1 MRILIDG
8 DGCPVIDECI
18 KISNKFKIESII
30 FCDTSH
36 YFDNKNVKRHVYF
49 PKTCRFTFYS
59 SPLTNYVS
67 FTTPVT

>member
-18 KISNKFKIESII
+18 KISNKFKLESII

-36 YFDNKNVKRHVYF
+36 LF
-49 PKTCRFTFYS
+49 S
-59 SPLTNYVS
+59 
-67 FTTPVT
+67 

>member
-18 KISNKFKIESII
+18 KISNKFKLESII

-36 YFDNKNVKRHVYF
+36 YFSESVLRAFHASLR
-49 PKTCRFTFYS
+49 C
-59 SPLTNYVS
+59 SP
-67 FTTPVT
+67 